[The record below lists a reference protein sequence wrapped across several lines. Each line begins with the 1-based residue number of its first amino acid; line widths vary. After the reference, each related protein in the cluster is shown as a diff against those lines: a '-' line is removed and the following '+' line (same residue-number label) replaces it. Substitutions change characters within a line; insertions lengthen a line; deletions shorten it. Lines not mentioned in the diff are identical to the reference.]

1 MACRDMLI
9 HKIKNMVDVLE
20 RIKQEQLLALKPLK
34 FAVNEICNCLIAKH
48 EVAAFT
54 LTNYLFEASLKLTL
68 IYWESGGKL
77 IENINDFESLYRN
90 GTKKYLAKD
99 VYKAIGS
106 AKRSEIITEEEG
118 KELLFFLHHYRDP
131 FSHASNNSEINE
143 SKVISFDDSMINKTI
158 TVNGNPLLYFNY
170 QERYMRN
177 SAHRYF
183 FKLYSYIKKWDG
195 MICELREKANYTK

>member
-1 MACRDMLI
+1 MENNKDLFD
-9 HKIKNMVDVLE
+9 KLE
-20 RIKQEQLLALKPLK
+20 KTKQEQLFALKPLK
-34 FAVNEICNCLIAKH
+34 FAVNEICNSLIARH

-77 IENINDFESLYRN
+77 IENINDFEGLYRK

-106 AKRSEIITEEEG
+106 AKRSKIITEEEG

-143 SKVISFDDSMINKTI
+143 SKVISFDDSMNNRTI
-158 TVNGNPLLYFNY
+158 TVNGNPILYFDY

-177 SAHRYF
+177 NANQYF
-183 FKLYSYIKKWDG
+183 FRLYSYIKKWDG
-195 MICELREKANYTK
+195 MICELRKKANSK

>member
-1 MACRDMLI
+1 ME
-9 HKIKNMVDVLE
+9 KNKDLFDKLE
-20 RIKQEQLLALKPLK
+20 KTKQEQLFALKPLK
-34 FAVNEICNCLIAKH
+34 FAVNEICNSLIARH

-77 IENINDFESLYRN
+77 IENINDFEGLYRK

-106 AKRSEIITEEEG
+106 AKRSKIITEEEG
-118 KELLFFLHHYRDP
+118 KELLFFLNHYRDP

-143 SKVISFDDSMINKTI
+143 SKVISFDDSMNNRTI
-158 TVNGNPLLYFNY
+158 TVNGNPMLYFNY

-177 SAHRYF
+177 SVHQYF